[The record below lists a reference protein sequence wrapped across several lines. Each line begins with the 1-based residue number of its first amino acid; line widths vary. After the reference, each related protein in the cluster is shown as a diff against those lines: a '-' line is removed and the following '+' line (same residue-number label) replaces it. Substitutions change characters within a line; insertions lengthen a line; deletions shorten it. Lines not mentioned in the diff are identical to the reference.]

1 MSVRQSGS
9 KHTSGRRDPIAELT
23 ARIAR
28 LRKNL
33 GKTSS
38 RGKGAQANLIKTLEK
53 RLTKLQQNKNQFG
66 NIYGN
71 RKNDKPIGRSVSKN
85 RPKKTQERIKDDDG
99 NLKEGYWQTWDTD
112 SDKTTTHKGFPKKD
126 GSNQVKVNNNKTTVE
141 QKDSKVNKEVKPSS
155 NKEKLKTGFLSK
167 VKKALKPGMSERQ
180 LKSQIRSLKRR
191 NTPSNRMKIKRLQDI
206 IKKKQKNG

>member
-85 RPKKTQERIKDDDG
+85 KVKIKPEKIRDDDG
-99 NLKEGYWQTWDTD
+99 NLKKGIWQTWDTD

-180 LKSQIRSLKRR
+180 LKSQIRSLKRGSKG
-191 NTPSNRMKIKRLQDI
+191 PSNRMKIKRLQEL
-206 IKKKQKNG
+206 KKKKYG